1 MDDSDRIQLRG
12 MRLLIFDVD
21 HEVNGSGRLVVVD
34 GGAAPA
40 CSGTGGDSP
49 EQAVTA
55 APVH

>member
-1 MDDSDRIQLRG
+1 